1 MRLLLFFAAGLCAFA
16 LCHYLWIPSIERRL
30 RSESFTSSMRHGAV
44 LSLAGVVR
52 GVLLVNALTLA
63 ALILVVTVLR
73 TVGGTTQANT
83 MSAVGTIQQWRVWLA
98 AFGPLWGVG
107 VLIVT
112 AGVLGLYAALKGRSR
127 LRPAFERAF
136 EQELKRLER
145 EREEGEL
152 EDLPPTREMER
163 VQSRIVKLEREL
175 VKLNWGGST
184 EPGGVTRQKLTDQL
198 QLLTEQYDRLD
209 VRRRTRLTLPT
220 EEVEPPAPRTLTER
234 VQVFLLSRSLLAA
247 LGKGSVVLFLA
258 SLLLLFPSL
267 IGIYSP
273 ATKGMLDVRL
283 VELHDLRARLDAEEW
298 EGSRARR
305 GPPTNELSEG
315 DKQLLGEVARAFEEA
330 APAPTPPAPTL
341 KHWYM
346 MYSAAVRQEV
356 LGRVVSRSQTPL
368 EQAGSG
374 SKIEGLD
381 DGERQAVALFE
392 GVVNSRGP
400 STQVGKEIYLR
411 LEDAAKRSP
420 SLMEKIRGEASHVL
434 SPTSASALRRAT
446 FTRMM
451 EGLTATGPG
460 EPGTLARVLAPGVN
474 APLYNLAQQERARS
488 FIAGIIYGGGPTDW
502 LRNVGTAGSPR
513 APGGPFDFNE
523 YRSPTDSPAE
533 ELFVDRISV
542 KLSEYPP
549 SVEAPPEKDVDIKTA
564 SAKVAELIQ
573 NAKGPDR
580 ESKIATYA
588 DALAVYS
595 DYFPGQ
601 LGADT
606 QTDRR
611 RATTSPETRLPDVAV
626 MDGLQAAD
634 GVGGSRGTFARAR
647 DFKSLRGFSR
657 IGGVLIGRA
666 PSDLETAALGCTD
679 LEWEVEGHTI
689 RLILTT
695 ADGRRFRSRPH
706 PMALVYQAINYA
718 ADGRPV
724 AATMVDA
731 TPLSELKVLLHPTL
745 VDTPLGQRMIEL
757 DTFVTSSMPNTGNQ
771 MDTAGDRVEA
781 QNELYTHAWAYRL
794 LAALSQGGLDSEWD
808 SYLHGI
814 LDDQEHQKSVQKA
827 LDKADLL
834 SDPTQ
839 SPLTVKKE
847 FFDPT
852 LVELILKNAR
862 KGLTPEQFGQA
873 IKDQALAQYRQASS
887 TDSNGQAGSTNPKLQ
902 ELLER
907 WQKAVPGFRSWTGVR
922 EKEFTSDPASFMVL
936 DGASDPM
943 PFDFMYQVA
952 FTSQPEFAQN
962 LRTGSY
968 GDAQPWEYPSLKE
981 YIQKTVLDDV
991 AKDKGGRE
999 RTVLKD
1005 AGEFAILQRMF
1016 RMAFNGQLGVNFP
1029 VGKLVALSEVAS
1041 AGAPKTLNRTLRW
1054 HDFNQSRNSNDD
1066 ELTSRLVK
1074 DIRLALGLSKDEEEY
1089 KRVYKAPLPALDR

>member
-1 MRLLLFFAAGLCAFA
+1 MRLLLFLAASLCAFA
-16 LCHYLWIPSIERRL
+16 LCHYLWIPSLERRL
-30 RSESFTSSMRHGAV
+30 RSESFMSSMRHGAV
-44 LSLAGVVR
+44 LSLVGVVR
-52 GVLLVNALTLA
+52 GVLLVNVLTLA
-63 ALILVVTVLR
+63 VLILVVTILR
-73 TVGGTTQANT
+73 RVGGTTQADT
-83 MSAVGTIQQWRVWLA
+83 VSAVGIIQQWRVWLV

-107 VLIVT
+107 ILIMT
-112 AGVLGLYAALKGRSR
+112 AGALSLYAALKGRNR
-127 LRPAFERAF
+127 FQPAFKRAL

-163 VQSRIVKLEREL
+163 VQSRISKLEREL
-175 VKLNWGGST
+175 VKINWSGST
-184 EPGGVTRQKLTDQL
+184 ESGGVTRQKLTDQL
-198 QLLTEQYDRLD
+198 QLLTEQYDQLD
-209 VRRRTRLTLPT
+209 VGRRTRLALPP
-220 EEVEPPAPRTLTER
+220 EEFEPPAPRTLTER
-234 VQVFLLSRSLLAA
+234 VQAFLLSRSLLAGI
-247 LGKGSVVLFLA
+247 GKGAGVLFLA
-258 SLLLLFPSL
+258 SLIPLVPSL
-267 IGIYSP
+267 ISIYSP
-273 ATKGMLDVRL
+273 ITKGMLDARM
-283 VELHDLRARLDAEEW
+283 VELYDLRARLDAEEW
-298 EGSRARR
+298 EGIKARL

-330 APAPTPPAPTL
+330 APVPPPPAPTL

-346 MYSAAVRQEV
+346 MYSAAVRQDI
-356 LGRVVSRSQTPL
+356 LGRAVSRSLTPL
-368 EQAGSG
+368 EQANSG
-374 SKIEGLD
+374 SKIESLD
-381 DGERQAVALFE
+381 DGGRQAVALFE

-400 STQVGKEIYLR
+400 STKVGKEIYLK

-420 SLMEKIRGEASHVL
+420 SLMEKIRGEASNVR
-434 SPTSASALRRAT
+434 SPVSASALRRAT

-451 EGLTATGPG
+451 EGLTATGFG
-460 EPGTLARVLAPGVN
+460 EPGTVARVLAPDVN
-474 APLYNLAQQERARS
+474 VPLYNLAQQERARN
-488 FIAGIIYGGGPTDW
+488 FIAGIIYGKDSTDW
-502 LRNVGTAGSPR
+502 LRKVGAAGSPR
-513 APGGPFDFNE
+513 ASGSPFDLNE
-523 YRSPTDSPAE
+523 YRSPTDSSAE
-533 ELFVDRISV
+533 ELLVDRISV
-542 KLSEYPP
+542 KLTDYPP
-549 SVEAPPEKDVDIKTA
+549 SVEAPPEKDVDLKTA
-564 SAKVAELIQ
+564 AAKVQELIQ

-588 DALAVYS
+588 DALAMYS

-601 LGADT
+601 LGAET
-606 QTDRR
+606 RTDRR
-611 RATTSPETRLPDVAV
+611 RATARPEDRLPDVAV

-666 PSDLETAALGCTD
+666 PSDLETTALDCTD
-679 LEWEVEGHTI
+679 LEWEVEGRAI

-724 AATMVDA
+724 AATMVEA

-757 DTFVTSSMPNTGNQ
+757 DTFVTSSMPDTDNQ
-771 MDTAGDRVEA
+771 MDTAAERVDA
-781 QNELYTHAWAYRL
+781 QYELYTHAWAYRL
-794 LAALSQGGLDSEWD
+794 LAALSQGGLNSEWD

-827 LDKADLL
+827 LDEADLL

-873 IKDQALAQYRQASS
+873 IKDQALAQYRQTGS
-887 TDSNGQAGSTNPKLQ
+887 TDSNGQAGSANPKLQ
-902 ELLER
+902 ALLER

-922 EKEFTSDPASFMVL
+922 EKEFTSDPGSFMVL

-962 LRTGSY
+962 LQAGSY

-991 AKDKGGRE
+991 ANDKRGRE
-999 RTVLKD
+999 HTVLKD
-1005 AGEFAILQRMF
+1005 AGEFTILQRMF
-1016 RMAFNGQLGVNFP
+1016 RMAFNGQLGMNFP

-1041 AGAPKTLNRTLRW
+1041 SGAPKTLNRTLRW
-1054 HDFNQSRNSNDD
+1054 HDFNQSHNSNDD
-1066 ELTSRLVK
+1066 ELTSRLAK
-1074 DIRLALGLSKDEEEY
+1074 DIRLALGVSKDEEEY
-1089 KRVYKAPLPALDR
+1089 ERVYGAPLPVLDR